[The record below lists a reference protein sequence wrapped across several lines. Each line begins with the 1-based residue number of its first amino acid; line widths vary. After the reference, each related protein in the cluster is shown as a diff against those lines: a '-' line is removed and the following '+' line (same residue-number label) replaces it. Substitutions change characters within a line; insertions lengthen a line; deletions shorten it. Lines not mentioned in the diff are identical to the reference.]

1 MNDLKVVVKK
11 KFVVTLV
18 EFCLDESLEFSVK
31 PQSFPDTDW
40 EITFKI
46 TEIKTALMAGMF
58 LRENRIDVAGID
70 QQKIKKPQKKSK
82 EEEAA
87 EKSEDSKIQESKP
100 EAGSLL

>member
-11 KFVVTLV
+11 KFVPVMV
-18 EFCLDESLEFSVK
+18 EFCMDESLEFSVK

-40 EITFKI
+40 EFTMKI
-46 TEIKTALMAGMF
+46 AEIKTALLAGMF
-58 LRENRIDVAGID
+58 LRENRIDVSGID
-70 QQKIKKPQKKSK
+70 QQKIKKTGKKSK

-87 EKSEDSKIQESKP
+87 DRAEESRVAESKP